1 MSEDKTYVPFFARS
15 FSVTSFPIVYLSVF
29 CSVFVVSFI
38 LLFFFLYSSVLSFI
52 FLLLL
57 FVCLSVCSH
66 LGNYLSSFFCNFV
79 LSLCSWLS
87 PSLIFLFV
95 ILLIILSSSLSLSF
109 DLVTQLPLWFRKTI
123 QSLDCDKTCQ
133 IFSSTLPKDFHHHL
147 NQGTILSRYFGHLY
161 NNIRKTSNLIG

>member
-1 MSEDKTYVPFFARS
+1 MFCLRCFFHS
-15 FSVTSFPIVYLSVF
+15 
-29 CSVFVVSFI
+29 
-38 LLFFFLYSSVLSFI
+38 FFLPLFVCFI
-52 FLLLL
+52 FHFSSAL
-57 FVCLSVCSH
+57 VCLSVCSH

-95 ILLIILSSSLSLSF
+95 ILLIILNSSLSLSF
-109 DLVTQLPLWFRKTI
+109 DLVTQLLLWFRKTI